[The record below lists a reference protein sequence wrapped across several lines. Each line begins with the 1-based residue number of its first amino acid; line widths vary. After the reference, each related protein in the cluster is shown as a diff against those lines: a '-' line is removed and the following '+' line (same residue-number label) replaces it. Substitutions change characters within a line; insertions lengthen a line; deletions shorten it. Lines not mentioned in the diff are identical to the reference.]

1 MIEHLTIIKVGGKV
15 VEEAESLQTLLRDFS
30 RIAGNKIL
38 VHGGG
43 TMATTVGEK
52 LGVKPKMIEGRRI
65 TDEETLQ
72 VVTMVYAGL
81 VNKNLVA
88 RLQALGTNALGLTGA
103 DLDIIRAKKRPVA
116 DVDYGFVGDVVNVN
130 NRMLRELLM
139 NGAVPVVAPITHDGK
154 GQLFNT
160 NADTIASEL
169 SIALSSGYRV
179 TLIYCFD
186 KRGVLMDES
195 DENSVIDEITMAEFE
210 EMKAS
215 GVINGGMIPKLTTG
229 FNAMKQGV
237 NSVVVTNASA
247 LSGSKS
253 GTRLVLF
260 HEEEEE

>member
-15 VEEAESLQTLLRDFS
+15 VEEEASLQPLLRDFS

-43 TMATTVGEK
+43 KLATTYSEK
-52 LGVKPKMIEGRRI
+52 LGITPQMVDGRRI
-65 TDEETLQ
+65 TNEETLQ

-81 VNKNLVA
+81 VNKGLVA

-116 DVDYGFVGDVVNVN
+116 DIDYGFVGDVVNVN

-139 NGAVPVVAPITHDGK
+139 NGAVPVVAPITHDGD

-169 SIALSSGYRV
+169 AIALSSSYRV
-179 TLIYCFD
+179 TLLYCFD
-186 KRGVLMDES
+186 KRGVLRDES
-195 DENSVIDEITMAEFE
+195 DENSVIDEISMADFE
-210 EMKAS
+210 ELKSS
-215 GVINGGMIPKLTTG
+215 GAVNGGMIPKLTTG

-237 NSVVVTNASA
+237 NSVVVTNAST

>member
-15 VEEAESLQTLLRDFS
+15 VEEQESLQTLLRDFS

-43 TMATTVGEK
+43 TKATAIGEK
-52 LGVKPKMIEGRRI
+52 LGVKPQMVEGRRI
-65 TDEETLQ
+65 TDEDTLQ

-103 DLDIIRAKKRPVA
+103 DLDVVRAKKRPVT
-116 DVDYGFVGDVVNVN
+116 DIDYGFVGDVVNVN
-130 NRMLRELLM
+130 SRMMRDLLVS
-139 NGAVPVVAPITHDGK
+139 GAVPVMAPITHDGD

-169 SIALSSGYRV
+169 AIALSSSYRV

-195 DENSVIDEITMAEFE
+195 DENSVIDEITVAEFE
-210 EMKAS
+210 EMKATGS
-215 GVINGGMIPKLTTG
+215 VNGGMVPKLTTG

-247 LSGSKS
+247 LSGSRG

>member
-15 VEEAESLQTLLRDFS
+15 VEEEESLQNLLRDFS

-43 TMATTVGEK
+43 TKATAIGEK
-52 LGVKPKMIEGRRI
+52 LGVKPKMVEGRRV
-65 TDEETLQ
+65 TDEGTLE

-88 RLQALGTNALGLTGA
+88 KLQALGTNALGLTGA
-103 DLDIIRAKKRPVA
+103 DLDVVRAKKRPVA
-116 DVDYGFVGDVVNVN
+116 EVDYGFVGDVVNVN
-130 NRMLRELLM
+130 NRMLRELLE
-139 NGAVPVVAPITHDGK
+139 NGAVPVVAPITHDGD

-169 SIALSSGYRV
+169 AIALSSSYRV

-195 DENSVIDEITMAEFE
+195 DEDSVIDEITMAEFE
-210 EMKAS
+210 EMKS
-215 GVINGGMIPKLTTG
+215 TGTVNGGMIPKLTTG

-237 NSVVVTNASA
+237 NAVVVTNASA
-247 LSGSKS
+247 LSGSKG
-253 GTRLVLF
+253 GTRLALF